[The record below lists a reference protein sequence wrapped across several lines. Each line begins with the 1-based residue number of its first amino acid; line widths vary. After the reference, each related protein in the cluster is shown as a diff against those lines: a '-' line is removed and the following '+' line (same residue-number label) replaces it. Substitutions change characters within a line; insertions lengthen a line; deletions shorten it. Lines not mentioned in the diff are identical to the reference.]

1 MDDFEKAKIS
11 RQSKLQRQIIC
22 EVQKL
27 SYCSFF
33 QDATLLCSDGSL
45 KFSKFL
51 LASIFPVIRN
61 ILKTQGQEKVVM
73 SLPDAST
80 VEFTTFFEDLLN
92 EKSEII
98 IGDTIKSLLYDAT
111 AKKESRQD
119 IEYEP
124 RLEPKEGDEIME
136 YPSKSKEK
144 INFYFRETDEDINFE
159 ELDPLCDD
167 IKAEIVFSEEEK
179 DSFKL
184 EEKKQRRKVKK
195 RVRIPDIPQNE
206 DGRFMCTRCGR
217 DFPRAEN
224 VRLHQNRKNICVPLV
239 DRKQRLNLPI
249 YKCLVQNC
257 EFEAGGKDLKHHLET
272 EHPKQR
278 LVCNHCGKDFH
289 EFSKLLTHIRGVH
302 MNRRVQRRFP
312 CNICGKNNFPREAH
326 LKRHIEAVHN
336 DKLEMIDCDRC
347 QKKFK
352 PKSFKVH
359 KCFRD
364 EVCNIC
370 GKSVNNLKGHM
381 ESVHNFTLV
390 QCPICGVS
398 LKESSLRCHMK
409 SHNEKITCP
418 TCGITVKH
426 LANHIKIVH
435 TENEKKK
442 FQCLDCGKGFIDKT
456 HLQKHRINAH
466 LKTYPYHCRYGCEMK
481 YNDISNRNSHEKKKH
496 GGLYQVTC

>member
-1 MDDFEKAKIS
+1 MEDFEKAKIS

-27 SYCSFF
+27 SYCCFF

-167 IKAEIVFSEEEK
+167 IKA
-179 DSFKL
+179 
-184 EEKKQRRKVKK
+184 
-195 RVRIPDIPQNE
+195 
-206 DGRFMCTRCGR
+206 
-217 DFPRAEN
+217 
-224 VRLHQNRKNICVPLV
+224 
-239 DRKQRLNLPI
+239 
-249 YKCLVQNC
+249 
-257 EFEAGGKDLKHHLET
+257 
-272 EHPKQR
+272 
-278 LVCNHCGKDFH
+278 
-289 EFSKLLTHIRGVH
+289 
-302 MNRRVQRRFP
+302 
-312 CNICGKNNFPREAH
+312 
-326 LKRHIEAVHN
+326 
-336 DKLEMIDCDRC
+336 
-347 QKKFK
+347 
-352 PKSFKVH
+352 
-359 KCFRD
+359 
-364 EVCNIC
+364 
-370 GKSVNNLKGHM
+370 
-381 ESVHNFTLV
+381 
-390 QCPICGVS
+390 
-398 LKESSLRCHMK
+398 
-409 SHNEKITCP
+409 
-418 TCGITVKH
+418 
-426 LANHIKIVH
+426 
-435 TENEKKK
+435 
-442 FQCLDCGKGFIDKT
+442 
-456 HLQKHRINAH
+456 
-466 LKTYPYHCRYGCEMK
+466 
-481 YNDISNRNSHEKKKH
+481 
-496 GGLYQVTC
+496 